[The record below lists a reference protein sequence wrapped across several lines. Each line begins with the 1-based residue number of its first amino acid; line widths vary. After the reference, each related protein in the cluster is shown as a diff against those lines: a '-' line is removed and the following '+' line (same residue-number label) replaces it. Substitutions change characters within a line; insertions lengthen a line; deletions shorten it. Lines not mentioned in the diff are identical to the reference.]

1 MIELAQILPGLV
13 QRTTEVKL
21 KWYRSVQKNQFV
33 TSVDAI
39 SILVGKIEEDRDN
52 TLYRLDIF
60 DESGEEIYSLRD
72 QGTWEEQDRQLAL
85 LYEEAR
91 QSARNNIDSTLEKL
105 AKALELVGGF
115 SLLVRIPFPSIGLE
129 GG

>member
-1 MIELAQILPGLV
+1 M
-13 QRTTEVKL
+13 

-72 QGTWEEQDRQLAL
+72 QGTWEKQDRQLAL

-105 AKALELVGGF
+105 AKAREL
-115 SLLVRIPFPSIGLE
+115 
-129 GG
+129 

>member
-39 SILVGKIEEDRDN
+39 
-52 TLYRLDIF
+52 
-60 DESGEEIYSLRD
+60 
-72 QGTWEEQDRQLAL
+72 
-85 LYEEAR
+85 
-91 QSARNNIDSTLEKL
+91 
-105 AKALELVGGF
+105 
-115 SLLVRIPFPSIGLE
+115 
-129 GG
+129 